1 MRGVISSLGLHFQS
15 CLPLKVY
22 LLQAVTHRS
31 SEKGALKNQCWSST
45 VVTPPGSLCAAVAAA
60 QVRALQIPLGITP
73 VELLLME
80 HLFASLLTYGSN
92 LELASVN
99 TRKV

>member
-1 MRGVISSLGLHFQS
+1 MGLHFQS

-22 LLQAVTHRS
+22 LLQAVTR
-31 SEKGALKNQCWSST
+31 GALKNQCWSST